1 MATPALPRVSPP
13 AAQPPV
19 AIAPAPTAPAQPPQ
33 HVAIVAETSGSA
45 WAAEAFFFGGGQA
58 ATGGIVRVKKKPTSR
73 GRTA

>member
-1 MATPALPRVSPP
+1 
-13 AAQPPV
+13 
-19 AIAPAPTAPAQPPQ
+19 
-33 HVAIVAETSGSA
+33 VAIVAETSGSA